1 MNMKRK
7 PISYLLTAAEN
18 YKKEKDYWLQKLS
31 SQSIK
36 TVFTPDFPGTEA
48 GEAVTGSYTTRFP
61 DSHFAGIMKLS
72 NRSDLRLYIVLI
84 SGLAVLLNRYTG
96 QEDILIGAPIFKQDS
111 ESDFINTCLPLRI
124 RVGDNDTFKDLLLQV
139 RQILAEAQANQDYPV
154 ELLPGQLNLPP
165 ASPRSEF
172 PIFDIVI
179 LLENIQEKKY
189 IEHLAPGIIFSFLRT
204 EASIAETLYY
214 NKRLYNDST
223 SVKII
228 DFFNRVT
235 AAGVET
241 PAIKLADIEII
252 SEAEKKQI
260 VFDFNNTVSEY
271 PRDKT
276 IHQLFA
282 EQALKTPDHIGLV
295 GASGGQ
301 GAFFEKTAPWTPT
314 KTFDHLT
321 YGQLNEQSDCLAGVL
336 TEKGVLPDT
345 IVAIMMERSIE
356 MIIGIMGILK
366 SGGAYMAIDPQY
378 PPERIDYML
387 KESNAK
393 ILIRMEEGRKK
404 IIVNCQ
410 LSMSELPRTFHHSSF
425 IIHHSNPFHLAYIIY
440 TSGSTGSPKGVPV
453 THRNVVRLVKNTN
466 FIDFQPG
473 DRVLQTGA
481 LEFDASTFEVWGA
494 LLNGLT
500 FYPLDKDNILPPQ
513 KLKDTISRYRIT
525 TMWLT
530 SPLFNQ
536 VVQTDAGIFAGLRNL
551 VVGGDVLSP
560 FHIGHVRRRFPGL
573 HIINGYGPT
582 ENTTFSTT
590 FEITKEYTAGIPIG
604 GPIANSTAYILDKN
618 GRLQPIGVPGELYV
632 GGDGVARGYLNN
644 PELTAEKFGPLNT
657 LMTQITQIKAKIDK
671 SFFRGSRGAD
681 FSKKAPLVYKT
692 GDRARWLADGNIEF
706 LGRIDRQIKIRGFRV
721 ESGEIET
728 QLLKHKLITE
738 AAVLAQNDGKGDKFL
753 CAYIAADGNQVPPD
767 LRAFLSDH
775 LPAYMIP
782 SYFIAVPKLPL
793 TANGKV
799 DTRALE
805 KMEIKTG
812 DRSGGVENIEY
823 RAPQTKTEEKLTG
836 IWQEILEITGA
847 VGVLDNFFD
856 LGGHSLKAA
865 AIKARIHQ
873 ELQIDVPLQILFMQP
888 TIKEIAGYIENNIIY
903 GGYDSI
909 PGAPEQLSYPAA
921 PAQKRMFILTRFAPA
936 STVYNIP
943 AALRLQGPLDR
954 EQLEKTFRELVE
966 RHDAFRTRFEIKG
979 SELVQRIDNHADLLI
994 QFMEAN
1000 EHDIQSIIKGFI
1012 RPFQLDRSPLL
1023 RVGIVKLQE
1032 QEHLLLIDMHH
1043 IIADGASVG
1052 ILVRDISKIYNGENP
1067 GIDKTEK
1074 TYYRDYTLWLYER
1087 LKTGKIKE
1095 QEHYWMA
1102 KFKEPVPSLDFPT
1115 DYARTGELQP
1125 EGREIKMEISRELTS
1140 AFIHLAQKEQVTM
1153 YMLLLA
1159 AYYALLYKY
1168 TGREDIVVGFPI
1180 SGRPHPDL
1188 ENIVGMFVNTLPM
1201 RNFPAGR
1208 KIFAQFL
1215 QEVKDNALTAYDN
1228 QLYQFEDLVDRLNIK
1243 RDMGRNP
1250 LYDTMFGLAAVSL
1263 QDLKIDGFTVSP
1275 VEFQYGTA
1283 KLDIAVEFEIHE
1295 GQLILTLDYALKLFK
1310 AETIDRFLHNFVDI
1324 LDQVVKDTS
1333 IQLEKIEVL
1342 PGQNRYPLSS
1352 AQKRMYILHHMSKNA
1367 NYNNT
1372 FCPMQITGEVDRD
1385 RLENTFKKL
1394 IERHE
1399 ILRSSF
1405 EVINNEL
1412 VQVVHDEV
1420 AFKIDCTETDEE
1432 DAAKWLRD
1440 FARRFDLARAPLLR
1454 VRLLKVRRRLV
1465 ILMIDIHHIAADGF
1479 SQDIMLREFMAIYGG
1494 KELSP
1499 LRVQYKDY
1507 ALWQNRLLESE
1518 EIKKQEQ
1525 YWLKRFKDKVPFL
1538 NLPTDYPRPPHL
1550 RFEGG
1555 SVSFTLDIGLSTR
1568 LKQFVLAARIT
1579 MYMAVSAAFNILL
1592 SKYTGQEDIVV
1603 GVPLVGRRQ
1612 GDWENVIGMFVNILP
1627 MRNRPHAGKSFSEF
1641 IKEVR
1646 KNALNAFENQDY
1658 QFEKLVME
1666 LKAGNDPA
1674 RNPLF
1679 DVIISF
1685 ETSNANSMD
1694 ILRDELQGLKLK
1706 PYKINE
1712 GITVFDIDL
1721 KGVETDGKIMLQIT
1735 YRTCL
1740 FKEETIHRMGIH
1752 LVRILTQVVD
1762 NPRIKLADI
1771 SLLNEE
1777 EKKQLNKKMEKSEA
1791 KPFHGNT
1798 SEADFDF

>member
-1 MNMKRK
+1 MNRK
-7 PISYLLTAAEN
+7 PLSLLLTAAEN
-18 YKKEKDYWLQKLS
+18 YKKEKDYWLKQLAG
-31 SQSIK
+31 QPVK
-36 TVFTPDFPGTEA
+36 TVFHPDIQDIGDNES
-48 GEAVTGSYTTRFP
+48 VTVSHTVRFP
-61 DSHFAGIMKLS
+61 QSHFAGIMKLS

-84 SGLAVLLNRYTG
+84 SGLAALLNRYTG
-96 QEDILIGAPIFKQDS
+96 QEDILIGAPIFKQES
-111 ESDFINTCLPLRI
+111 ENDLINTCLPLRI

-165 ASPRSEF
+165 ASPRGEF
-172 PIFDIVI
+172 PLFDIVI

-204 EASIAETLYY
+204 EESIAETLYFD
-214 NKRLYNDST
+214 KRQYNDST

-235 AAGVET
+235 AAGVES

-252 SEAEKKQI
+252 SEAEKEQI
-260 VFDFNNTVSEY
+260 VFDFNNTACEY

-276 IHQLFA
+276 IQQLFA
-282 EQALKTPDHIGLV
+282 EQAAQTPDYIALHGCMIAWMDGEV
-295 GASGGQ
+295 GADLRVCPSPN
-301 GAFFEKTAPWTPT
+301 ARNVS
-314 KTFDHLT
+314 LT
-321 YGQLNEQSDCLAGVL
+321 YSRLNEQSDCLAGVL

-366 SGGAYMAIDPQY
+366 AGGAYMPIDPAY
-378 PPERIDYML
+378 PEERIRYML
-387 KESNAK
+387 ADSHAGILLAKEDC
-393 ILIRMEEGRKK
+393 RKD

-410 LSMSELPRTFHHSSF
+410 LSRELVFFHHSSF

-440 TSGSTGSPKGVPV
+440 TSGSTGSPKGVLV

-466 FIDFQPG
+466 FIDFEPS

-500 FYPLDKDNILPPQ
+500 FYPLGKDNILPPH
-513 KLKDTISRYRIT
+513 KLKDTITRYRIT
-525 TMWLT
+525 TIWLT

-551 VVGGDVLSP
+551 VVGGDILSP
-560 FHIGHVRRRFPGL
+560 FHIEHVRRRFPSL

-590 FEITKEYTAGIPIG
+590 FEITREYMAGIPIG
-604 GPIANSTAYILDKN
+604 SPIANSTAYILDKS
-618 GRLQPIGVPGELYV
+618 GRYQPIGIPGELYV

-644 PELTAEKFGPLNT
+644 PELTAERFGP
-657 LMTQITQIKAKIDK
+657 LMTQITQIKTKINK
-671 SFFRGSRGAD
+671 SFFRGSRGAV

-692 GDRARWLADGNIEF
+692 GDRARWLPAASPAGGASGGVIEF
-706 LGRIDRQIKIRGFRV
+706 LGRIDRQTKIRGFRV
-721 ESGEIET
+721 EAGEIET
-728 QLLKHKLITE
+728 QLLKHQLITE
-738 AAVLAQNDGKGDKFL
+738 AAVLAKNDGKGDKFL
-753 CAYIAADGNQVPPD
+753 CAYIAADENQVPPD
-767 LRAFLSDH
+767 LRAFLSAH

-782 SYFIAVPKLPL
+782 SYFVAVPKLPL

-805 KMEIKTG
+805 KMKIKTG
-812 DRSGGVENIEY
+812 DRSGGVEYIEY
-823 RAPQTKTEEKLTG
+823 RAPETKTEEKLAG

-856 LGGHSLKAA
+856 LGGHSLKAT

-873 ELQIDVPLQILFMQP
+873 ELHIDVPLQILFMQP

-909 PGAPEQLSYPAA
+909 PAAPAQPSYPAA
-921 PAQKRMFILTRFAPA
+921 PAQKRMFILTRFAPD

-966 RHDAFRTRFEIKG
+966 RHDAFRTRFEIEG
-979 SELVQRIDNHADLLI
+979 NDLLQRIDNHADLSI
-994 QFMEAN
+994 PFMEAH
-1000 EHDIQSIIKGFI
+1000 EQEIPSIIKAFI
-1012 RPFQLDRSPLL
+1012 RPFRLDRSPLL

-1043 IIADGASVG
+1043 IIADGASVA
-1052 ILVRDISKIYNGENP
+1052 ILVRDISKIYKGENSP
-1067 GIDKTEK
+1067 SDQTGKTR
-1074 TYYRDYTLWLYER
+1074 YCNYTLWLYER
-1087 LKTGKIKE
+1087 LKTGQIKE
-1095 QEHYWMA
+1095 QELYWLA
-1102 KFKEPVPSLDFPT
+1102 KFKEPVPSMDFPT

-1125 EGREIKMEISRELTS
+1125 EGREIKMEISLELTS
-1140 AFIHLAQKEQVTM
+1140 ALIHLAQREQVTM

-1159 AYYALLYKY
+1159 AYYVLLYKY

-1208 KIFAQFL
+1208 KTFAHFL

-1228 QLYQFEDLVDRLNIK
+1228 QLYQFEELVDRLNIK

-1250 LYDTMFGLAAVSL
+1250 LYDTMFGLAAISL
-1263 QDLKIDGFTVSP
+1263 KDLKIEGFTVSP

-1283 KLDIAVEFEIHE
+1283 KLAIALEFEIHD
-1295 GQLILTLDYALKLFK
+1295 GRLILTLDYALKLFK
-1310 AETIDRFLHNFVDI
+1310 AETIEKFLHNFVDI
-1324 LDQVVKDTS
+1324 LGQVVKDTS
-1333 IQLEKIEVL
+1333 IQLEKIKVL

-1352 AQKRMYILHHMSKNA
+1352 AQKRMYILHHMSRNA

-1372 FCPMQITGEVDRD
+1372 FCPMGITSEIDRD

-1412 VQVVHDEV
+1412 VQVIHDEV
-1420 AFKIDCTETDEE
+1420 AFKIDCAETDEE
-1432 DAAKWLRD
+1432 EAAKWLND
-1440 FARRFDLARAPLLR
+1440 FVRRFDLTRAPLLR
-1454 VRLLKVRRRLV
+1454 VRLLKVRQRLD

-1479 SQDIMLREFMAIYGG
+1479 SQDIMLREFIAIYGG
-1494 KELSP
+1494 KELPP
-1499 LRVQYKDY
+1499 LKVQYKDY

-1550 RFEGG
+1550 QFEGE
-1555 SVSFTLDIGLSTR
+1555 SVSFTLDIGLSAR
-1568 LKQFVLAARIT
+1568 LKQFVLATRTT

-1612 GDWENVIGMFVNILP
+1612 GDWENIIGMFVNTLP
-1627 MRNRPHAGKSFSEF
+1627 MRNRPGPGKQFNEF
-1641 IKEVR
+1641 LKEVR
-1646 KNALNAFENQDY
+1646 ENAINAFENQDY
-1658 QFEKLVME
+1658 QFEKLVMDLE
-1666 LKAGNDPA
+1666 VGNDPA

-1685 ETSNANSMD
+1685 ETSNVNSMD
-1694 ILRDELQGLKLK
+1694 LLRDELQGFELK

-1712 GITVFDIDL
+1712 DITVFDIDL
-1721 KGVETDGKIMLQIT
+1721 KGVETDGK
-1735 YRTCL
+1735 
-1740 FKEETIHRMGIH
+1740 
-1752 LVRILTQVVD
+1752 
-1762 NPRIKLADI
+1762 
-1771 SLLNEE
+1771 
-1777 EKKQLNKKMEKSEA
+1777 
-1791 KPFHGNT
+1791 
-1798 SEADFDF
+1798 